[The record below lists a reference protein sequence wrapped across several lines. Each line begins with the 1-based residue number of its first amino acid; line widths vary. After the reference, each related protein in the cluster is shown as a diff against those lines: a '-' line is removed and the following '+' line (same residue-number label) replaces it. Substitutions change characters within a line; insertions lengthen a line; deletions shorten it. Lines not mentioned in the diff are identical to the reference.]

1 MKISKNKKIII
12 EDQRVDKNKHYSP
25 SEAIEIIKSLT
36 TSKFDETIDLSIQ
49 LGIDPKKNDQQIKIA
64 TVPPNPLGKKIKIL
78 VICNGEHTKKAE
90 ESGADFVGSE
100 DIIEK
105 IITEKWTDF
114 DVVIAIP
121 ELMPKVAKLGQVLG
135 PKGLMPSPKMG
146 TVTSNVEK
154 AIKDAKA
161 GRVEIKND
169 KLGLV
174 NFPCGKKSFEFAKI
188 MDNLYFLVQSL
199 NKSKPA
205 SSKGNY
211 LKKVSVSS
219 TMGPGFKIDIS
230 LLKEELK
237 KYNGAIA

>member
-1 MKISKNKKIII
+1 MKISKNKKSIL
-12 EDQRVDKNKHYSP
+12 ENEKVDKNKFYSP

-49 LGIDPKKNDQQIKIA
+49 LGIDPKKSDQQIKIA
-64 TVPPNPLGKKIKIL
+64 TVPPNPLGKKVKVL
-78 VICNGEHTKKAE
+78 AICNGEYTKKAE
-90 ESGADFVGSE
+90 DSGADYVGAE

-105 IITEKWTDF
+105 ITSDKWTDF
-114 DVVIAIP
+114 DVVVAIP
-121 ELMPKVAKLGQVLG
+121 EMMPKIAKLGQVLG

-146 TVTSNVEK
+146 TVTNDIEK

-161 GRVEIKND
+161 GRVEIQND

-174 NFPCGKKSFEFAKI
+174 NFPCGKKSFEFDKI

-211 LKKVSVSS
+211 LRKVSVSS
-219 TMGPGFKIDIS
+219 TMGPGFKIDVS

-237 KYNGAIA
+237 KYNGALS

>member
-1 MKISKNKKIII
+1 MKISKNKKAIVENDKI
-12 EDQRVDKNKHYSP
+12 DKNKFYSP
-25 SEAIEIIKSLT
+25 SEAIEILKGLT

-49 LGIDPKKNDQQIKIA
+49 LGIDPKKSDQQIKIA
-64 TVPPNPLGKKIKIL
+64 TVPPNPLGKAVKVL
-78 VICNGEHTKKAE
+78 AICNGEHTKKAE
-90 ESGADFVGSE
+90 DSGADYVGAE

-105 IITEKWTDF
+105 IILEKWTDF
-114 DVVIAIP
+114 DVVVVLP

-135 PKGLMPSPKMG
+135 PKGLMPSPKLG
-146 TVTSNVEK
+146 TVTNNIEK
-154 AIKDAKA
+154 AVKDAKA

-169 KLGLV
+169 KAGLV
-174 NFPCGKKSFEFAKI
+174 NFAFAKKSFEIAKI

-211 LKKVSVSS
+211 LQKVSVSS
-219 TMGPGFKIDIS
+219 TMGPGFKIDLS

>member
-1 MKISKNKKIII
+1 MKISKNKKIVT
-12 EDQRVDKNKHYSP
+12 EDERVDKNKYYSP
-25 SEAIEIIKSLT
+25 SEAVEIIKSLK

-64 TVPPNPLGKKIKIL
+64 TVPPNPLGKKTKIL

-90 ESGADFVGSE
+90 ESGADFVGAE

-105 IITEKWTDF
+105 IIAEKWTGF

-121 ELMPKVAKLGQVLG
+121 ELMPKIAKLGQVLG

-146 TVTSNVEK
+146 TVTNNVEK

-161 GRVEIKND
+161 GRIEIKND

-237 KYNGAIA
+237 KYDGVVV